1 MMFLTSAPR
10 LTSDRVAPSVV
21 SRSTSAAQSAGIP
34 GLQAVDSWDQF
45 STSTRATREN
55 WIISDTPL
63 QVGIKVTK
71 ACVQRKTIATSRKAA
86 QHLLAKRLRQGWIY
100 VVHVIR
106 QPGIRSCRVC
116 AHLCDTACCCTQ
128 RNTIAKKLSVIFC
141 ACLSRAKRLQ
151 RNDVFSRG

>member
-71 ACVQRKTIATSRKAA
+71 ACVQRKTI
-86 QHLLAKRLRQGWIY
+86 
-100 VVHVIR
+100 
-106 QPGIRSCRVC
+106 
-116 AHLCDTACCCTQ
+116 
-128 RNTIAKKLSVIFC
+128 
-141 ACLSRAKRLQ
+141 
-151 RNDVFSRG
+151 